1 MKSLP
6 ERGFFDPDLAEA
18 GAGVSAIGDAE
29 RAETRIVA
37 GFQDAFDGA
46 RRIVD
51 GNGQRLHRRDVRRRA
66 LWVSNTW
73 QRAPVGAHSGP
84 MNAMLRPGVR
94 SGRQTGALSEK
105 SFHLSWVAV
114 ACALLMASGW
124 AGPAAA
130 SVLYRCVGSHGE
142 IAYVSHTVGYRDCT
156 KLGAWAAP
164 RAHAIKASLQTTRP
178 RNQPSGTVLPGKPP
192 HEVKANPSVLKVMP
206 LGEDNA
212 IKVQKLVRKQA
223 WQPLPVAI
231 LDTLGGRVLPQLLG
245 VEPASSGPAAEPAPA
260 SSVPEPSPATTAPI
274 PLKLEADAPKPPKRG
289 AVYRVVQKNG
299 SVLYTNVASLAKG
312 HDAKMLFTYI
322 VECYACNVHSKI
334 DWNTVPLQLA
344 AYGDDIRSAAKVSG
358 VNAAL
363 LRAIIH
369 AESGFNARALSYK
382 GAQGL
387 MQLMPGTASDLGVG
401 DAFDPAENI
410 SGGARY
416 LATLLRD
423 YHGDVSLAAAAY
435 NAGAGAV
442 AKYGGVPPYAETQV
456 YVKRVALLYERYRK
470 ALTARI
476 APTLATATAAD

>member
-1 MKSLP
+1 
-6 ERGFFDPDLAEA
+6 
-18 GAGVSAIGDAE
+18 
-29 RAETRIVA
+29 
-37 GFQDAFDGA
+37 
-46 RRIVD
+46 
-51 GNGQRLHRRDVRRRA
+51 
-66 LWVSNTW
+66 
-73 QRAPVGAHSGP
+73 
-84 MNAMLRPGVR
+84 MNAMLRPGAR
-94 SGRQTGALSEK
+94 SGRRAGAPSKKPFRL
-105 SFHLSWVAV
+105 ARAAT
-114 ACALLMASGW
+114 ACALLMAAAW

-130 SVLYRCVGSHGE
+130 SVLYRCTGPQGE
-142 IAYVSHTVGYRDCT
+142 QAYVSHTAGYHDCT

-164 RAHAIKASLQTTRP
+164 RARAIKASLQTTRP

-192 HEVKANPSVLKVMP
+192 HEVEANPSVLKVTP

-212 IKVQKLVRKQA
+212 IQVQKLVRKQA

-245 VEPASSGPAAEPAPA
+245 VEPTSSPTTEPVPA
-260 SSVPEPSPATTAPI
+260 SSVPAPEPSTTAPI
-274 PLKLEADAPKPPKRG
+274 PLKLDAGAPKPPKRG

-344 AYGDDIRSAAKVSG
+344 VYGDDIRSAAKLSG

-423 YHGDVSLAAAAY
+423 YHGDVKLAAAAY

-470 ALTARI
+470 ALAARV
-476 APTLATATAAD
+476 APTLATATAD

>member
-1 MKSLP
+1 
-6 ERGFFDPDLAEA
+6 
-18 GAGVSAIGDAE
+18 
-29 RAETRIVA
+29 
-37 GFQDAFDGA
+37 
-46 RRIVD
+46 
-51 GNGQRLHRRDVRRRA
+51 
-66 LWVSNTW
+66 
-73 QRAPVGAHSGP
+73 
-84 MNAMLRPGVR
+84 
-94 SGRQTGALSEK
+94 
-105 SFHLSWVAV
+105 
-114 ACALLMASGW
+114 MATAW

-156 KLGAWAAP
+156 KLGAWASP

-178 RNQPSGTVLPGKPP
+178 GNQPSGTVLPGKPP
-192 HEVKANPSVLKVMP
+192 HEVKANPSVLKVTP

-212 IKVQKLVRKQA
+212 IRVQKLVRKQA

-231 LDTLGGRVLPQLLG
+231 LDALGGRVLPQLLG
-245 VEPASSGPAAEPAPA
+245 VEPPAVPATEPVPANSVLEPGPA
-260 SSVPEPSPATTAPI
+260 STAPI
-274 PLKLEADAPKPPKRG
+274 PLKLDAEAPKPPKRG

-344 AYGDDIRSAAKVSG
+344 AYGDDIRSAAKLTG
-358 VNAAL
+358 VNTAL

-416 LATLLRD
+416 LAMLLRD
-423 YHGDVSLAAAAY
+423 YHGDVKLAAAAY

-456 YVKRVALLYERYRK
+456 YVKRVALLYQRYHD
-470 ALTARI
+470 ALAAHAT
-476 APTLATATAAD
+476 PTLATIKAGN

>member
-1 MKSLP
+1 
-6 ERGFFDPDLAEA
+6 
-18 GAGVSAIGDAE
+18 
-29 RAETRIVA
+29 
-37 GFQDAFDGA
+37 
-46 RRIVD
+46 
-51 GNGQRLHRRDVRRRA
+51 
-66 LWVSNTW
+66 
-73 QRAPVGAHSGP
+73 
-84 MNAMLRPGVR
+84 MNAKLRPGAR
-94 SGRQTGALSEK
+94 SGRRAGSPSK
-105 SFHLSWVAV
+105 SFRLWWAAT
-114 ACALLMASGW
+114 ACALLMTSAW

-130 SVLYRCVGSHGE
+130 SVLYRCVGASGE
-142 IAYVSHTVGYRDCT
+142 MAYVSRTAGYRDCT
-156 KLGAWAAP
+156 KLGAWSTP
-164 RAHAIKASLQTTRP
+164 RPHPIKASLQTARP
-178 RNQPSGTVLPGKPP
+178 GNQPSGTVLPGKPP
-192 HEVKANPSVLKVMP
+192 REVKANPSVLKVTP
-206 LGEDNA
+206 LGEENT
-212 IKVQKLVRKQA
+212 IRVQKLVRKQA

-231 LDTLGGRVLPQLLG
+231 LDALGGRVLPQLLG
-245 VEPASSGPAAEPAPA
+245 VEPTPPPVPAIEPAPA
-260 SSVPEPSPATTAPI
+260 GSVPGPAPAATAPI
-274 PLKLEADAPKPPKRG
+274 PLKLDVDAPTPPKRG

-344 AYGDDIRSAAKVSG
+344 AYRDDIRSAARASG

-410 SGGARY
+410 AGGARY

-423 YHGDVSLAAAAY
+423 YHGDVKLAAAAY

-442 AKYGGVPPYAETQV
+442 AKYRGVPPYAETRV
-456 YVKRVALLYERYRK
+456 YVKRVALLYERYRR
-470 ALTARI
+470 ALAAHT
-476 APTLATATAAD
+476 APTLATAAAD

>member
-1 MKSLP
+1 
-6 ERGFFDPDLAEA
+6 
-18 GAGVSAIGDAE
+18 
-29 RAETRIVA
+29 
-37 GFQDAFDGA
+37 
-46 RRIVD
+46 
-51 GNGQRLHRRDVRRRA
+51 
-66 LWVSNTW
+66 
-73 QRAPVGAHSGP
+73 
-84 MNAMLRPGVR
+84 MNAMLRAGVR
-94 SGRQTGALSEK
+94 SGRQAGAPSKK
-105 SFHLSWVAV
+105 SFRLFGVAM
-114 ACALLMASGW
+114 ACALLMASAW

-130 SVLYRCVGSHGE
+130 SVLYRCVGGHGE

-156 KLGAWAAP
+156 KLGAWPAP

-192 HEVKANPSVLKVMP
+192 HQVEANPSVLKVMP
-206 LGEDNA
+206 LGDDNT
-212 IKVQKLVRKQA
+212 IRVQKLVRKHA

-231 LDTLGGRVLPQLLG
+231 LDKLGGHVLPQLLG
-245 VEPASSGPAAEPAPA
+245 VEPTPPVPPAEPPPA
-260 SSVPEPSPATTAPI
+260 SSVPGPGPAATAPI
-274 PLKLEADAPKPPKRG
+274 PLKLVADAPQPPKRG

-312 HDAKMLFTYI
+312 GDAKMLFTYI

-344 AYGDDIRSAAKVSG
+344 AYGDDIRSAARISG

-369 AESGFNARALSYK
+369 AESGFNSRALSYK

-401 DAFDPAENI
+401 DAFDPAQNI

-416 LATLLRD
+416 LASLLRD
-423 YHGDVSLAAAAY
+423 YHGDVKLAAAAY

-456 YVKRVALLYERYRK
+456 YVKRVAVLYERYQK
-470 ALTARI
+470 ALAARV
-476 APTLATATAAD
+476 ASTLATAAAN

>member
-1 MKSLP
+1 
-6 ERGFFDPDLAEA
+6 
-18 GAGVSAIGDAE
+18 
-29 RAETRIVA
+29 
-37 GFQDAFDGA
+37 
-46 RRIVD
+46 
-51 GNGQRLHRRDVRRRA
+51 
-66 LWVSNTW
+66 
-73 QRAPVGAHSGP
+73 
-84 MNAMLRPGVR
+84 
-94 SGRQTGALSEK
+94 
-105 SFHLSWVAV
+105 
-114 ACALLMASGW
+114 MAAAW
-124 AGPAAA
+124 TGPAAA

-142 IAYVSHTVGYRDCT
+142 IAYVSHTVGYRECT
-156 KLGAWAAP
+156 KLGAWPAP

-178 RNQPSGTVLPGKPP
+178 GNQPSGTVLPGKPP
-192 HEVKANPSVLKVMP
+192 HEVKANPSVLKVTP

-212 IKVQKLVRKQA
+212 IQVQKLVRKQA

-231 LDTLGGRVLPQLLG
+231 LDALGGRVLPQLLG
-245 VEPASSGPAAEPAPA
+245 VEPTSSVPVTDPVPAG
-260 SSVPEPSPATTAPI
+260 SVPEPGPAATAPI
-274 PLKLEADAPKPPKRG
+274 PLNLDAEAPKPPKRG

-344 AYGDDIRSAAKVSG
+344 AYGDDIRSAAKLTG

-416 LATLLRD
+416 LAMLLRD
-423 YHGDVSLAAAAY
+423 YHGDVKLAAAAY

-456 YVKRVALLYERYRK
+456 YVKRVALLYQRYHD
-470 ALTARI
+470 ALAAHAT
-476 APTLATATAAD
+476 PTLATIKAGG